1 MKPRIQVKSSIAL
14 AVILAAPRLGAVE
27 SSAPKV
33 SEKQLQA
40 LTSNA
45 KTPED
50 HQKLADYYRQQAK
63 AFAQKSKEHTEMP
76 ERWPVLACRSS
87 PVSLRATAAT
97 SPNSM
102 PVRPGMLRRWL
113 RTTKTW
119 PKRQPRSKSQLVG
132 HGTRGRANKSPPH
145 SNPVHSCKNRPAT
158 RAPFPSP

>member
-76 ERWPVLACRSS
+76 EKWPVRGMPKQLTFAPGHCRYFAGLYAREARDAEVLASHHQDM
-87 PVSLRATAAT
+87 AKA
-97 SPNSM
+97 
-102 PVRPGMLRRWL
+102 
-113 RTTKTW
+113 
-119 PKRQPRSKSQLVG
+119 
-132 HGTRGRANKSPPH
+132 
-145 SNPVHSCKNRPAT
+145 PAEK
-158 RAPFPSP
+158 

>member
-1 MKPRIQVKSSIAL
+1 M
-14 AVILAAPRLGAVE
+14 ILAASRLGAVE

-87 PVSLRATAAT
+87 PVSLRAPAAT

-102 PVRPGMLRRWL
+102 LARRRMRRRWL
-113 RTTKTW
+113 RT
-119 PKRQPRSKSQLVG
+119 
-132 HGTRGRANKSPPH
+132 A
-145 SNPVHSCKNRPAT
+145 KNMAK
-158 RAPFPSP
+158 AAADK

>member
-14 AVILAAPRLGAVE
+14 AVILAAPRLGAME

-50 HQKLADYYRQQAK
+50 DQKLADYYRQHAM

-76 ERWPVLACRSS
+76 EKWPVRGMPKQLTFAPGHCRYFAGLYAREA
-87 PVSLRATAAT
+87 PRCRGVGFA
-97 SPNSM
+97 P
-102 PVRPGMLRRWL
+102 RR
-113 RTTKTW
+113 
-119 PKRQPRSKSQLVG
+119 
-132 HGTRGRANKSPPH
+132 HGQSGG
-145 SNPVHSCKNRPAT
+145 
-158 RAPFPSP
+158 

>member
-76 ERWPVLACRSS
+76 EKWPVRGMPKQLTFAPGHCRYFAGLYAREARDAEVLASHHQDM
-87 PVSLRATAAT
+87 AKAAAD
-97 SPNSM
+97 
-102 PVRPGMLRRWL
+102 
-113 RTTKTW
+113 K
-119 PKRQPRSKSQLVG
+119 
-132 HGTRGRANKSPPH
+132 
-145 SNPVHSCKNRPAT
+145 
-158 RAPFPSP
+158 